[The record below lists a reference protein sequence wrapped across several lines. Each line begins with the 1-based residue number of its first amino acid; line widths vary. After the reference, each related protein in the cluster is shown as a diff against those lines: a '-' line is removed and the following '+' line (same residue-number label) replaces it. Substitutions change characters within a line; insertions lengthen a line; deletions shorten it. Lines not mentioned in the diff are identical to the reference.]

1 MHTSFVQTHIDF
13 REFKVSLF
21 DVQPNIGISPIVD
34 GIELAA
40 FCDTL
45 HLGVG
50 DALKAGQTFCRAQAD
65 QLNAVTERL
74 FAERL
79 VVHLSGVVQVW
90 AVPDGK
96 IGRGAHPH
104 IFFARLPCYPRFRRR
119 KVVYHAYLLERQAKP

>member
-34 GIELAA
+34 GIELAT

-65 QLNAVTERL
+65 QLNAVAERL

-96 IGRGAHPH
+96 IGRGTHPH
-104 IFFARLPCYPRFRRR
+104 IFFARLPCYPRF
-119 KVVYHAYLLERQAKP
+119 